1 MSLKSSLMRYFE
13 EGRLRSFDAHDDKKA
28 TLHLANGR
36 DLMIYMP
43 TQYIIGEADI
53 AEAMEDPSA
62 EYLVYN
68 VWDSVSE
75 RAKEA
80 ARRAGIEIY
89 TFGGFGNFLDRINEY
104 Q

>member
-1 MSLKSSLMRYFE
+1 MSLKSSLMRYVEAKRVQSFE
-13 EGRLRSFDAHDDKKA
+13 AHDDKKA
-28 TLHLANGR
+28 TLHLANGQ
-36 DLMIYMP
+36 DLKIYMA
-43 TQYIIGEADI
+43 TQYIIGEADV

-80 ARRAGIEIY
+80 AKRVGLEIH
-89 TFGGFGNFLDRINEY
+89 TFGGFGNLLDRLNAN